1 MYEGQTPLFAALREL
16 LARAGPQTPGIAWG
30 DPGARLL
37 HSPTMQVSLKVHA
50 PEKGGRYK
58 AKLEFTDEESRTRA
72 LVLGLEMERHDGIW
86 QLSRI
91 ALNDQDV
98 FRDGLELDYPDLWNI
113 LDRMGKSA
121 SGRKD
126 RTSRRDYQ

>member
-1 MYEGQTPLFAALREL
+1 MGESRGGLNWP
-16 LARAGPQTPGIAWG
+16 P
-30 DPGARLL
+30 
-37 HSPTMQVSLKVHA
+37 MQVSLKVEA

-58 AKLEFTDEESRTRA
+58 AKLEFTDDESKTPA
-72 LVLGLEMERHDGIW
+72 LMLGLEMERSDGIW
-86 QLSRI
+86 QLCRI

-98 FRDGLELDYPDLWNI
+98 FRDGLELDYPELWNI

-126 RTSRRDYQ
+126 RTSRREYT

>member
-1 MYEGQTPLFAALREL
+1 MYEGQTPLFAALREGCSRGL
-16 LARAGPQTPGIAWG
+16 VRKLRESHGGTRSSA
-30 DPGARLL
+30 L

-50 PEKGGRYK
+50 PEKRGRYK